1 MLITHKV
8 FGQHTL
14 KQGREKRPV
23 GEKVG
28 RRDMEKK
35 LEESGMLW
43 LIHRNRL
50 YGIVNNVF
58 EEVGK
63 ASWLKR
69 DFSVPVILALRASGQ
84 EDRIWESKTK
94 DKKNN

>member
-1 MLITHKV
+1 M
-8 FGQHTL
+8 
-14 KQGREKRPV
+14 
-23 GEKVG
+23 G

-35 LEESGMLW
+35 LEESGMVW
-43 LIHRNRL
+43 PIHRKRL
-50 YGIVNNVF
+50 YGIVNNIF

-63 ASWLKR
+63 ASLLKK

-94 DKKNN
+94 DKRNN

>member
-1 MLITHKV
+1 MS
-8 FGQHTL
+8 FWSAHTEA
-14 KQGREKRPV
+14 GERERPV
-23 GEKVG
+23 ERKWEEGIW
-28 RRDMEKK
+28 EKK
-35 LEESGMLW
+35 LEESGILW

-69 DFSVPVILALRASGQ
+69 DFSVQLF
-84 EDRIWESKTK
+84 
-94 DKKNN
+94 